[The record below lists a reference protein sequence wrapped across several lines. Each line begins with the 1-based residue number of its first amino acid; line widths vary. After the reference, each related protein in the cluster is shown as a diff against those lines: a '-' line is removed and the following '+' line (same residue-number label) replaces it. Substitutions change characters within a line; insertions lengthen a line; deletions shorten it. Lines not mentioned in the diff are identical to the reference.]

1 MKLSS
6 KLIVTGASLL
16 FFGIS
21 HAFGETLVDPSA
33 EVGSVEPTDESR
45 GLLRGGGAGT
55 GASASPLFDETV
67 SVRPF
72 HPLLVPTRIKVNII
86 SKSLF

>member
-1 MKLSS
+1 M
-6 KLIVTGASLL
+6 
-16 FFGIS
+16 
-21 HAFGETLVDPSA
+21 DPSA

-86 SKSLF
+86 SKSLFNCYFVLLSSRRTSIKMIDT

>member
-21 HAFGETLVDPSA
+21 HAFGETLVDPSD
-33 EVGSVEPTDESR
+33 EVGAVEPTDESR
-45 GLLRGGGAGT
+45 GLRLRGGGV
-55 GASASPLFDETV
+55 ASSPLFDEIV
-67 SVRPF
+67 SVHSVYSWCSNLNPVSINSNRF
-72 HPLLVPTRIKVNII
+72 
-86 SKSLF
+86 F

>member
-6 KLIVTGASLL
+6 KLIVSGASLL

-33 EVGSVEPTDESR
+33 EVGAVEPTDESR
-45 GLLRGGGAGT
+45 GLLRGGGA
-55 GASASPLFDETV
+55 SSSPLFDEIV
-67 SVRPF
+67 SVHSVYYWCQYLSPNMHRF
-72 HPLLVPTRIKVNII
+72 
-86 SKSLF
+86 